1 MKSIQNILQT
11 DGIEFL
17 DGLMN
22 DYLVVYEKLN
32 ASTLSFRRIGDEL
45 KFYKGRDN
53 EEITQLNE
61 TLYTYFKEGIDY
73 LRRVSLIFYM
83 EFPEGWM
90 FKLQY
95 FNPNTPGLVNYQ
107 QLPKNNLVLTCIDTG
122 NSIIEDINVLKRW
135 ADRLQIDVDEPIF
148 SGFLSEFQ
156 KEKLVDYANGNVDCG
171 NIPFSQYIIGLLNP
185 GISHSAYS
193 DSFNTGIDSFIF
205 KFYKAGSKKCMPLK
219 LVDPYMEDLIQQNKD
234 KFGTNSGTENE
245 IILANF
251 VAWLQTIDM
260 KDINISG
267 ETDDDRYMDLLCK
280 LFNKYAQKEQKLFKD
295 LKTNINES
303 YTVDVDKIK
312 NEETAKIL
320 KENPNMAK
328 AFQVIVGS
336 FMNKKVND
344 NDPMSI
350 MDNSLKDMFN
360 DEVSSIKRLTSSKDD
375 QVKSFTELMKA
386 SIDDANKDNKDT
398 EDDKV
403 LSFEELMDKIGYSEE
418 NDENPKFEE
427 SNYEN
432 KETTNEINSKP
443 KENEEHQNEKDSTE
457 DNDSKDEQKH
467 ENGSELHKTDNHAT
481 EHHVEGHDKKV
492 KTEEKTEE
500 EKENK
505 KETDESENEE
515 DSKDNSKDD
524 SNKET
529 EEENK
534 ESENER
540 SDNDDSKDK
549 DNQKDDDKTEKSNES
564 ENEKSEESD
573 NKEQKKSNDSD
584 DNEKNNDKD
593 VKEETDSDKSDKK
606 DDNSDNHKN
615 ESDDSDKS
623 DSAETHDQKHEPESH
638 EPKEQKQEE
647 DHVDKVDFEEK
658 EKTAPVA
665 TKSNEKP
672 EKPEK
677 PQKEEK
683 PKPEPKKKED
693 PNNIIL

>member
-234 KFGTNSGTENE
+234 KFGANSGTENE

-336 FMNKKVND
+336 FMNKKDND

-386 SIDDANKDNKDT
+386 SIDDANKDNKDI

-427 SNYEN
+427 SNPAN
-432 KETTNEINSKP
+432 TETTTEINSKP
-443 KENEEHQNEKDSTE
+443 EKNEDHQNEKDSTE
-457 DNDSKDEQKH
+457 DNDSKDKQKH
-467 ENGSELHKTDNHAT
+467 ENGFESHETDNHKT
-481 EHHVEGHDKKV
+481 EHHVEDHDKKIETEK
-492 KTEEKTEE
+492 KTE

-515 DSKDNSKDD
+515 DSKDD

-529 EEENK
+529 EEENE
-534 ESENER
+534 ESENEE
-540 SDNDDSKDK
+540 SDDNSKNK
-549 DNQKDDDKTEKSNES
+549 DNQKDDDK
-564 ENEKSEESD
+564 NEKSDESKNEESDESD
-573 NKEQKKSNDSD
+573 NKEQKKSNELNN
-584 DNEKNNDKD
+584 NEKNDDKN
-593 VKEETDSDKSDKK
+593 VKEEIDSDKSDKK

-623 DSAETHDQKHEPESH
+623 DSVETHDQKQKSESH

-647 DHVDKVDFEEK
+647 SHVDKVDFEEK

-665 TKSNEKP
+665 TKSDEKP

-683 PKPEPKKKED
+683 QKPEPKKKED
-693 PNNIIL
+693 PNNITI